1 MMGIEQQGGNDIIP
15 QNNINSSQ
23 RMKNS
28 YVQEKQPQMKS
39 KQGVYYF
46 VLFKKNLNATKPSEH
61 PPSSKWNN
69 V

>member
-1 MMGIEQQGGNDIIP
+1 MMGIEQQGGNGIIP
-15 QNNINSSQ
+15 QNNINSFQ

-46 VLFKKNLNATKPSEH
+46 VLFKKNLNASE
-61 PPSSKWNN
+61 PKQG
-69 V
+69 VYYCLRKI